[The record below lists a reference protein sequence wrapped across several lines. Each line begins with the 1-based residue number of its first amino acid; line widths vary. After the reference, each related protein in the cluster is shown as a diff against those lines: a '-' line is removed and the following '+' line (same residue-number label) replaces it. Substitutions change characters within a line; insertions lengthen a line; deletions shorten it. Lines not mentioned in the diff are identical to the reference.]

1 MLKFGKFLAHNCA
14 IVAQVADPTISWQ
27 LSPAVTRCQLLQYD
41 GCPAC
46 VFLGG
51 KADSTVLLEMF
62 HVIIGSLTEYVA
74 LAVTGGLL
82 PEDVADETCDVTL
95 MLLLTL
101 LLMLALILLLMLLL
115 RTPLLLVTGNPDVL
129 LEFATAP
136 TPTQ

>member
-1 MLKFGKFLAHNCA
+1 M
-14 IVAQVADPTISWQ
+14 
-27 LSPAVTRCQLLQYD
+27 
-41 GCPAC
+41 
-46 VFLGG
+46 GG
-51 KADSTVLLEMF
+51 KEDSTVLLEMF

-74 LAVTGGLL
+74 LAVTGVLL
-82 PEDVADETCDVTL
+82 PEDVADETCNVIL

-129 LEFATAP
+129 LELATAP